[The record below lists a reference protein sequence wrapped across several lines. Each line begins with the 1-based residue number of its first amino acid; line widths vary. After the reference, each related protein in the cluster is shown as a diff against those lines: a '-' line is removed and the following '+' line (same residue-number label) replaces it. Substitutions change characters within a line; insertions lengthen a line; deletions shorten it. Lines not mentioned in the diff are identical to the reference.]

1 MSLAD
6 ELNWQSATELARLI
20 RSKAVSPVELLRS
33 CLATIE
39 RLNPKINAICT
50 LAAESAMAAA
60 QSAERA
66 VMAGDEIGLLHGV
79 PIGIKDLT
87 PTAGIRTTF
96 GSPLYAD
103 HVPSEDATVVKR
115 IKQAGAIV
123 LGKTNTPEF
132 GASANT
138 VNRVFGATRNPWNL
152 ALSVGGSSGGG
163 AAALAS

>member
-1 MSLAD
+1 MNLAD
-6 ELNWQSATELARLI
+6 QLNWRPATELARLI

-33 CLATIE
+33 CLQAIE

-50 LAAESAMAAA
+50 LAADSAMAAA
-60 QSAERA
+60 RRAEQA
-66 VMAGDEIGLLHGV
+66 VMSGQEIGLLHGV

-103 HVPSEDATVVKR
+103 HVPSEDVAVVKR

-123 LGKTNTPEF
+123 LGKTNTPNSVP
-132 GASANT
+132 A
-138 VNRVFGATRNPWNL
+138 RTR
-152 ALSVGGSSGGG
+152 
-163 AAALAS
+163 